1 MTTPLHVIHA
11 RGNLKGGVDSP
22 LGYRTLI
29 VGPNGSGKSAIQN
42 TVELALTG
50 RVSDIAGRTDASDT
64 SIVGLMAP
72 EGEGL
77 NGNVTLSD
85 SRVLGYAA
93 ARKGDGWSR
102 PTTDGDRP
110 SVSFPVQAV
119 RENLTG
125 SADRARRFLLAN
137 IGATVS
143 RAEVLRLLPSELRP
157 AYEILAGTKTG
168 TEVDRL
174 LAVLEAAKARVRT
187 AKQEAEAAEA
197 TKARMSA
204 NLLPEPLDSDLRDA
218 EEEDKKFRDFQPS
231 NNRARLTDEHTRL
244 MGSITRS
251 VKALEAALDEV
262 ASVRAT
268 LTSLNAPDVHPVT
281 SHILGVLRECDTF
294 PACLICGGP
303 WDAQAETHAHALR
316 ADIEAVIPAIAT
328 KESLTTRLGLLE
340 AEAAK
345 IRDLVGRDLD
355 AVDALEAQIA
365 ALPDDAAFDAAAA
378 QAAAERLATLRQT
391 KASWNSVRGLRET
404 VWTLQKEGKEVK
416 EMFEACTSAV
426 KDLLDLA
433 LGKFNTRVQSFLPEG
448 DVFFLRVRDGER
460 EVCQYGFFRNG
471 KHHTALSGAEWA
483 RITLAL
489 GCAIGGSADLAVF
502 TPEERAFDP
511 NTLRSVMVALSEAPG
526 QVILTSPVRP
536 AGRTPKGWTII
547 DRTPNTNT
555 PTETA

>member
-1 MTTPLHVIHA
+1 MSTPLYVTHA

-72 EGEGL
+72 EGEPLQGSA
-77 NGNVTLSD
+77 TLSD
-85 SRVLGYAA
+85 NRVLGYVAT
-93 ARKGDGWSR
+93 RKGDGWTR
-102 PTTDGDRP
+102 PTTEGDRP
-110 SVSFPVQAV
+110 SIAFPVQAV

-125 SADRARRFLLAN
+125 SADKARRFLLAN

-143 RAEVLRLLPSELRP
+143 REDVLRMLPAELRS
-157 AYEILAGTKTG
+157 AYGAVADTKTG

-174 LAVLEAAKARVRT
+174 LAVLETAKSRVRT

-197 TKARMSA
+197 TKARMSS
-204 NLLPEPLDSDLRDA
+204 NLPPEPMDSDLRDA
-218 EEEDKKFRDFQPS
+218 EEADKKFRDFQPAS
-231 NNRARLTDEHTRL
+231 NRTRLVDEHARA
-244 MGSITRS
+244 MSIVTNNMRALETAYTEIENL
-251 VKALEAALDEV
+251 KALLAEV
-262 ASVRAT
+262 H
-268 LTSLNAPDVHPVT
+268 APDVHPVT
-281 SHILGVLRECDTF
+281 SHILGVLRESDTF

-303 WDAQAETHAHALR
+303 WDSHAQTHSSALR
-316 ADIEAVIPAIAT
+316 ADIEAVIPAIET
-328 KESLTTRLGLLE
+328 KNNLTSRIGLLE
-340 AEAAK
+340 AEYAK
-345 IRDLVGRDLD
+345 IRMLVSRDLD
-355 AVDALEAQIA
+355 TVDTLEAQLN
-365 ALPDDAAFDAAAA
+365 ALPTNDTFDAEAA
-378 QAAAERLATLRQT
+378 QAAADRLASLRQA
-391 KASWNSVRGLRET
+391 KAAWNSVRGLRET
-404 VWTLQKEGKEVK
+404 VWNLQKEGKEAK
-416 EMFEACTSAV
+416 EMFEACNGAV

-433 LGKFNTRVQSFLPEG
+433 LGKFNTRVQSYLPEG
-448 DVFFLRVRDGER
+448 DVFFLKMREGER
-460 EVCQYGFFRNG
+460 EVCQYGLFRNG

-489 GCAIGGSADLAVF
+489 GCAIGGSAELVVF

-511 NTLRSVMVALSEAPG
+511 NTLRSVMVALSESPG

-536 AGRTPKGWTII
+536 AGRIPKGWTII
-547 DRTPNTNT
+547 DRTPNTTT